1 MAQRRMFSP
10 DIVCSDA
17 FLDMPTS
24 SQALYY
30 SLGMYADDDGFVNP
44 RKIMRMLGVA
54 EDDLKIL
61 IGKRFVLPFASGV
74 IVIKHWKINNLVRK
88 DWYRPTQYL
97 EERALLLVKENGAY
111 TDDLEGYPELVNESL
126 TVRPRR
132 LGKVSIDKTVVANAP
147 TAPLEEVILKDED
160 APEKPARVPKDE
172 KALSLCEWSADR
184 RGFAFTS
191 TAAQLGAIGR
201 AKKAGISP
209 TRLKERWAE
218 LEGETWRNGF
228 DWVDVVKSFDKRA

>member
-97 EERALLLVKENGAY
+97 EERAMLLVKENGAY
-111 TDDLEGYPELVNESL
+111 TDDLEQYPELVNDSL

-132 LGKVSIDKTVVANAP
+132 LGKDSIGNTVVADAP
-147 TAPLEEVILKDED
+147 TVPLEVVEVKDED
-160 APEKPARVPKDE
+160 APEKPARMPKDD
-172 KALSLCEWSADR
+172 KALSLCKWAEDR
-184 RGFAFTS
+184 RGFPFVS
-191 TAAQLGAIGR
+191 VPAQLGAIGR
-201 AKKAGISP
+201 AKKAKVSP
-209 TRLKERWAE
+209 SKLKERWAE
-218 LEGETWRNGF
+218 LEEETWRNGF
-228 DWVDVVKSFDKRA
+228 DWLDVVKSFDKRA